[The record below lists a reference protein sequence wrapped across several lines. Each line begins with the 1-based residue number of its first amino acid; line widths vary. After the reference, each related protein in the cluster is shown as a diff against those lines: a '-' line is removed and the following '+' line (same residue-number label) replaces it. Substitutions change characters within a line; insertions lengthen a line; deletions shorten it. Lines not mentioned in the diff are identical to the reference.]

1 MCSCSD
7 GKGLGGE
14 LRMAVMELPESGGAP
29 PVGATVAIA
38 LRLRRRDT
46 IEAVGLLLGILAV
59 LLAVAVTLGAAPP
72 G

>member
-1 MCSCSD
+1 M
-7 GKGLGGE
+7 GLKGE
-14 LRMAVMELPESGGAP
+14 MRMAVMEVPESGGAP
-29 PVGATVAIA
+29 PVGATVAVA

-46 IEAVGLLLGILAV
+46 VEAVGLLLGILAV